1 MTENKYQMSLITRLQ
16 DEFKGCIIVKNNP
29 NWIQGIPDILV
40 LYNDKW
46 AALEC
51 KRNCRASHRPN
62 QDYYVNRMDE
72 MSFASFIFPEN
83 EEFVMNRLKKYF
95 KEDGHNDIQRP
106 QKIKRATRVS

>member
-1 MTENKYQMSLITRLQ
+1 MSLITRLQ

-95 KEDGHNDIQRP
+95 KVKPKKVFKEDGHDIQQP
-106 QKIKRATRVS
+106 SKTKRTTRVS